1 MSDNTIK
8 IFYCDGGYSRSR
20 NPKFPAY
27 GSFMAVETT
36 IEDGK
41 EKIKSLDEQQ
51 WFNYKNNVTTNNEA
65 EYATLINLLKYLKDN
80 WNEDEVLIRMDSQ
93 LVIDTMSGL
102 KGVNGNALKIF
113 HKQAQTLKK
122 ACKFNIR
129 ITWIT
134 GDLMKVILG
143 H

>member
-1 MSDNTIK
+1 MADTVK

-27 GSFMAVETT
+27 GSFRGVNIS
-36 IEDGK
+36 IEDNK
-41 EKIKSLDEQQ
+41 EKIVSLDEQQ

-65 EYATLINLLKYLKDN
+65 EYSTLINLLKYLKDN
-80 WNEDEVLIRMDSQ
+80 WDKDEVLIRMDSQ
-93 LVIDTMSGL
+93 FVIDTM
-102 KGVNGNALKIF
+102 KGDKRVNGEALQIF
-113 HKQAQTLKK
+113 HKQAKILQS
-122 ACKFNIR
+122 ACKFRIR

-134 GDLMKVILG
+134 GDLMKVVLG